1 MLTRLPACWISFVLM
16 AGCSFGPA
24 PASLSDQLEPNGPC
38 WEVDLSDGLD
48 EDSMKEFHQLFAC
61 LNRTGN
67 LDSFAELDQAVDD
80 ADRNGDPL
88 GLTLIRMGKALP
100 TSSLDILGIAGKAL
114 QALQEHRDDFIVVM
128 ETLVEVIY
136 AQPYANVSE
145 DFDLDDPQALDE
157 GLAKP
162 MYGLLSGLSTVMLDA
177 GPEFRESMAESIDDE
192 MAQSAICTLAGVVHS
207 EDPSIESLSTQLIP
221 HVAEAWTLAGNT
233 SNDLWDHGTG
243 NSIRDLVEVA
253 RIQVDEGAFENIK
266 PSLVALLSD
275 TRVQEKTK
283 QVLRETAD
291 SGHLDGLA
299 EEVLYLASV
308 DVLGRPLTE
317 PMAYDVSALQ
327 AGVRL
332 IHRANRPLSCDLFV
346 YEVTLDNMA
355 VTILQEL
362 AQLDTEQVE
371 NSLNFLVGV
380 LGAPILPALLETAA
394 NAGWCS
400 GFTPDLLADMTVLER
415 LNDPEVGNLVEVIHG
430 LLDAVYI
437 NGQIDR
443 VYELVQVLDALHIEG
458 FVPPVE
464 EVLRDLATSDIVR
477 DMNVLLPTVINP
489 SVLHVDACPTESAPL
504 TYDQL
509 WEAGKSAITAEE
521 SNDESMGLIV
531 DYVLD
536 SEHLWTI
543 LERGSALA
551 LESESHIHDL
561 PSLMVDLLTSDEAEE
576 NSALVL
582 DTIDDPELWD
592 SALTLL
598 ESEAI
603 RDAIL
608 QPTDEVQGPLP
619 FMAHLIVSDT
629 VTVMLQTL
637 DLVLDTLGANESENP

>member
-1 MLTRLPACWISFVLM
+1 MLTRLPAFWILNVLM
-16 AGCSFGPA
+16 AGCSFGPT
-24 PASLSDQLEPNGPC
+24 PASLSDQLEPSGPC
-38 WEVDLSDGLD
+38 WEVDLSDGLN
-48 EDSMKEFHQLFAC
+48 EDRLDEFHQLFEC

-67 LDSFAELDQAVDD
+67 LDSFAELDQVADE
-80 ADRNGDPL
+80 ADRHGAPL
-88 GLTLIRMGKALP
+88 GLTLIRMSNALPASSFDVLSIVGKALVA
-100 TSSLDILGIAGKAL
+100 I
-114 QALQEHRDDFIVVM
+114 QEHRDDFIVLM

-136 AQPYANVSE
+136 AHPYAKVSE
-145 DFDLDDPQALDE
+145 DFDLDDPQALED
-157 GLAKP
+157 GLATP
-162 MYGLLSGLSTVMLDA
+162 MLQLASGLSTLMLDA
-177 GPEFRESMAESIDDE
+177 GPGFRETVASSIDE
-192 MAQSAICTLAGVVHS
+192 QIAQSAVCTLAGVVHS
-207 EDPSIESLSTQLIP
+207 EDPSIESLSTELIP
-221 HVAEAWTLAGNT
+221 HIAEAWTLAGDT

-266 PSLVALLSD
+266 PSLVTLLSD
-275 TRVQEKTK
+275 PRVQESTK
-283 QVLRETAD
+283 QVLHDTAE
-291 SGHLDGLA
+291 SGHLEGLA
-299 EEVLYLASV
+299 EQVLYLSNV

-332 IHRANRPLSCDLFV
+332 INRANRPLSCDFLV
-346 YEVTLDNMA
+346 YEFTLDNMA

-362 AQLDTEQVE
+362 AQLETEQVE
-371 NSLNFLVGV
+371 NSLDFLVG
-380 LGAPILPALLETAA
+380 ILDGDIGPAILETAA
-394 NAGWCS
+394 NNGLCS
-400 GFTPDLLADMTVLER
+400 GFTPDLLDDLKVLER
-415 LNDPEVGNLVEVIHG
+415 LNDPAVGNLVEVIHG
-430 LLDAVYI
+430 LLDAVYLD
-437 NGQIDR
+437 GRIDR

-464 EVLRDLATSDIVR
+464 EVLRDLATSDIVH
-477 DMNVLLPTVINP
+477 DMTIILPTVIDP
-489 SVLHVDACPTESAPL
+489 SVLHVDSCPTESAPL

-509 WEAGKSAITAEE
+509 WEAGKLAITEGDT
-521 SNDESMGLIV
+521 SDESMGLIV

-561 PSLMVDLLTSDEAEE
+561 PSLMVDVLTSDEAAE
-576 NSALVL
+576 NSAMVL